1 MKEWLRKMARIY
13 LPVYKFQSDD
23 LKFIYAGYSPI
34 KKSYYARLF
43 LGKEYEQKYLG
54 RYWYSTVPG
63 LTRTKDIDLII
74 TEISTVTYNY
84 FRDSKGFILPVWTPM
99 RIKIVHDIDVFFK
112 GSDNFLAIIRR
123 IKKYNLTCE
132 TLTDYDSFRVFNDR
146 YYQPYMAN
154 RHGEEAFVEDLEE
167 MWKTAS
173 QPMILAVKEGDV
185 IAGMALIKKS
195 GNLLLF
201 LRLGLIDGN
210 EEYLKHGVIGA
221 FYYFG
226 MKEAQRLGCSHVDL
240 GGTRPFLT
248 DGLTRYKSSLGGE
261 FIMDLSP
268 TKEYLWFGVNEHSE
282 SARNFLSH
290 NPFMFVNNEFKL
302 EKHGS

>member
-1 MKEWLRKMARIY
+1 MKEWLRKMARLY
-13 LPVYKFQSDD
+13 VPVYKFQSDN

-43 LGKEYEQKYLG
+43 LGRDYEQKYLG
-54 RYWYSTVPG
+54 RYWYSNIPK
-63 LTRTKDIDLII
+63 LTRTKGIDLII
-74 TEISTVTYNY
+74 TEISPVTYNY

-99 RIKIVHDIDVFFK
+99 RINIERDINDLFK

-123 IKKYNLTCE
+123 IKKFNLTCE
-132 TLTDYDSFRVFNDR
+132 TLTGYENFKVFNER

-154 RHGEEAFVEDLEE
+154 RHGEEAFVEDLDE

-173 QPMILAVKEGDV
+173 HPMILAVKEDNV
-185 IAGMALIKKS
+185 IVGMAFIKKS

-226 MKEAQRLGCSHVDL
+226 IKEGQRLECSHVDL

-248 DGLTRYKSSLGGE
+248 DGLTKYKAGLGGE
-261 FIMDLSP
+261 FIMNLSP
-268 TKEYLWFGVNEHSE
+268 TKEYLWLGVNEN
-282 SARNFLSH
+282 SASAQDFLAH
-290 NPFMFVNNEFKL
+290 NPFMFVNNDFKL
-302 EKHGS
+302 EKHG